1 MKKQENEKGAKRSL
15 ITLIASTYD
24 HFVDS
29 NDQAIDLSG
38 RFGHSKLSC
47 RHWKVESFRQIY
59 LIHIMPARPV
69 DVTLWRKIRPGRKK
83 IVVKRF
89 GLEPDI
95 VVLEE
100 SSEGSEDAVVDDVG
114 RVWPRACRWPWWPGW
129 RRSWRGRRK
138 GVRKF
143 ASHRSS
149 LAIWI
154 DSLASFELRGRAESK

>member
-47 RHWKVESFRQIY
+47 RHWKVTSFRQIY

-100 SSEGSEDAVVDDVG
+100 SSEGSEDTVVDDVG
-114 RVWPRACRWPWWPGW
+114 RVWPVARHALADDLGGQAEGGVDEED
-129 RRSWRGRRK
+129 GRVCENLQVIVVLQR
-138 GVRKF
+138 
-143 ASHRSS
+143 
-149 LAIWI
+149 
-154 DSLASFELRGRAESK
+154 FELTR